1 MSGVQERCDPFA
13 GSFVARHALAQ
24 KGEGVMSTGK
34 SAGCSEWRSVVRA
47 ILAFGLVASACLMLT
62 ACSSSPGA
70 ASRDSDDEPAN
81 EARKEKKARKIS
93 KLPAGTKEGFARLD
107 ELIARWDAAQSSGDV
122 NEADV
127 IKSQLMT
134 ESDTQFDALATAA
147 EGANGRAAQLLAVS
161 ALGFSSR
168 PEATKVVTSALGNND
183 PRIVGNALIALKL
196 RADPTTPLGP
206 LMKWIEPR
214 APTLPRRY
222 APLALANVMEARNK
236 SGYPTEVAAER
247 QALLRLNTVVEDR
260 DPFVRLHAAKAF
272 GALQNVSTHTQL
284 KQLIQDET
292 LRVRWAAAAA
302 YERSGDI
309 RGFPMVLRVL
319 NDTPAKSKHIVRD
332 VLVTYAGKLQGSPL
346 SEGEVQAMG
355 AAPHAWGRWFSSL
368 KESKGID
375 PNSELGAELR
385 GT

>member
-1 MSGVQERCDPFA
+1 MSGVQRVCPLRAFWRTRPVD
-13 GSFVARHALAQ
+13 GN
-24 KGEGVMSTGK
+24 
-34 SAGCSEWRSVVRA
+34 SEVFMTPAKRLVSW
-47 ILAFGLVASACLMLT
+47 IGLLCVGLLLT
-62 ACSSSPGA
+62 ACSSSPGSTGNDTGEEA
-70 ASRDSDDEPAN
+70 PDERRPTKKASR
-81 EARKEKKARKIS
+81 KLS
-93 KLPAGTKEGFARLD
+93 KLPAGTKEGFQRIE

-127 IKSQLMT
+127 IRSQLMT
-134 ESDTQFDALATAA
+134 ETDVQFDALATAA
-147 EGANGRAAQLLAVS
+147 EGENGPGPQMFAVS
-161 ALGFSSR
+161 ALGFSTR
-168 PEATKVVTSALGNND
+168 PEATKVVTSTLAEKD
-183 PRIVGNALIALKL
+183 PRTVGNALIALKL

-206 LMKWIEPR
+206 ILRWIGPR
-214 APTLPRRY
+214 SPTLPRRY

-247 QALLRLNTVVEDR
+247 QALLRLNSVVEDR
-260 DPFVRLHAAKAF
+260 DPYVRLHAAKAF

-284 KQLIQDET
+284 KQLIQDKT

-355 AAPHAWGRWFSSL
+355 ATPQAWGRWFSNL
-368 KESKGID
+368 KQTKGID
-375 PNSELGAELR
+375 PNSELGTELR